1 MCLTLILRWCRG
13 EGLDEAKAL
22 LALVPEDVEIDVIE
36 ETIQTIKCLGRVR
49 VRGRLFHTSLN
60 CLLVLCECKEDVP
73 KDNAPK
79 EVFNQDSGESWQI
92 VTLNETKVADDFT
105 LKLKTLL
112 DAEGKTMDDIQ
123 GLLSSSPRPSPSP
136 DRPANSTESILQAV
150 GDLLE
155 KTRKPPAEGGYR
167 RLRLFSGNLPVPPS
181 EEPFDHW
188 LEQAWLMV
196 EESDCTDKEKRRRLM
211 ESLKGPALEIAKS
224 VREADPEA
232 SPTEY
237 LEALESAFG
246 SAESGDDLYF
256 AFRLMQQQPSEKLSD
271 FLRRLERALAK
282 VVQRGGFP
290 ASSKDQACL
299 EQLLRG
305 AVASDLMLIQ
315 LRLRERKSSPPTFLQ
330 LLSEIP
336 EVKEE
341 TASEPSA
348 KPANVTAV
356 GATPK
361 TKTPNRNRQP
371 VDEQFCYHCG
381 EKGHFVAKCRN
392 PENQSKVIRKLIQ
405 TVKTIKESP
414 SAATSPATDNNCNSW
429 YKTHLPSVPV

>member
-1 MCLTLILRWCRG
+1 MADCTELAAELKRWCRG

-22 LALVPEDVEIDVIE
+22 MALVPEDAEIDVIE

-49 VRGRLFHTSLN
+49 VRGRLFYTSLN
-60 CLLVLCECKEDVP
+60 CLLVLCECKED
-73 KDNAPK
+73 
-79 EVFNQDSGESWQI
+79 I
-92 VTLNETKVADDFT
+92 VTLNETKVADEFT

-290 ASSKDQACL
+290 ASSKDQARL

-330 LLSEIP
+330 LLSEIRT
-336 EVKEE
+336 EEEYEASRRKLNTSVLKELK
-341 TASEPSA
+341 TKLASS
-348 KPANVTAV
+348 KPADVTAV

-371 VDEQFCYHCG
+371 VDEQFCYRCG

-414 SAATSPATDNNCNSW
+414 SAATSPGDFAEDRCRPDSE
-429 YKTHLPSVPV
+429 KED